1 MLVLLALLDL
11 EEHQVKCGLEV
22 LIVLTR
28 FRKGEEREKRG
39 HVVVLCREPVTE
51 KRDERRV
58 EHLLRV
64 LPERVTA
71 RFPLGV
77 RVHNEAVHEGEDIG
91 IRLHVL

>member
-11 EEHQVKCGLEV
+11 KEHQVKCGLEV

-39 HVVVLCREPVTE
+39 HVVVLCREPVT
-51 KRDERRV
+51 KQCDERRI
-58 EHLLRV
+58 EH
-64 LPERVTA
+64 

-77 RVHNEAVHEGEDIG
+77 RVHDEAVHEGEDIG

>member
-11 EEHQVKCGLEV
+11 EEHEVKSGLEV
-22 LIVLTR
+22 LIVLSC
-28 FRKGEEREKRG
+28 FRKGEEREKRR
-39 HVVVLCREPVTE
+39 HVVVLRREPVTQQG
-51 KRDERRV
+51 DERRV
-58 EHLLRV
+58 EHLFGV